1 MMEKQMLEWGYNFQ
15 LAFASLAG
23 ALALILGIVKRP
35 PSWWSVGSII
45 LVEALLLVQLVVSI
59 VLVLQ
64 GQQAKGDTV
73 EFFGY
78 IITALVVP
86 PAAIAWAVIERTRW
100 STLVLGVAGFTVA
113 VMLVRM
119 WQIWT
124 GIRFSI

>member
-1 MMEKQMLEWGYNFQ
+1 MLEWGYNFQ
-15 LAFASLAG
+15 LVFASLAG
-23 ALALILGIVKRP
+23 ASALFLGIIKRP
-35 PSWWSVGSII
+35 PSWWSVGSLI

-59 VLVLQ
+59 VLVVQ

-86 PAAIAWAVIERTRW
+86 PAAVAWAVIERTRW

-124 GIRFSI
+124 GIRFGS

>member
-1 MMEKQMLEWGYNFQ
+1 MKGKTMLEWGYQFQ
-15 LAFASLAG
+15 LAFATLVG
-23 ALALILGIVKRP
+23 VFALTLGILKRP
-35 PSWWSVGSII
+35 PSWWSVGAVA

-59 VLVLQ
+59 VLVVQ
-64 GQQAKGDTV
+64 GKQAVGDTV

-100 STLVLGVAGFTVA
+100 STLVLGVSGLTIA

-124 GIRFSI
+124 GIRFGA

>member
-1 MMEKQMLEWGYNFQ
+1 MLELGYNFQ
-15 LAFASLAG
+15 LAFASLSG
-23 ALALILGIVKRP
+23 VFALFLGIIKRP
-35 PSWWSVGSII
+35 PSWWSVGSVI
-45 LVEALLLVQLVVSI
+45 LVEALLLVQLIVSI
-59 VLVLQ
+59 VLVVQ

-86 PAAIAWAVIERTRW
+86 PAAVAWAVIERTRW
-100 STLVLGVAGFTVA
+100 STLVLGVAGLTVA
-113 VMLVRM
+113 VMLIRM

>member
-1 MMEKQMLEWGYNFQ
+1 MLEWGYQFQ
-15 LAFASLAG
+15 FAFATLVG
-23 ALALILGIVKRP
+23 VFALTLGIFKRP
-35 PSWWSVGSII
+35 PSWWSVGAVA

-59 VLVLQ
+59 VLVVQ
-64 GQQAKGDTV
+64 GKQAVGDTV

-100 STLVLGVAGFTVA
+100 STLVLGVSGLTIA

-124 GIRFSI
+124 GIRFGA

>member
-1 MMEKQMLEWGYNFQ
+1 MLEWGYHFQ
-15 LAFASLAG
+15 LAFATLVG
-23 ALALILGIVKRP
+23 VFALTLGIFKRP
-35 PSWWSVGSII
+35 PSWWSVGAVA

-59 VLVLQ
+59 VLVVQ
-64 GQQAKGDTV
+64 GKQAVGDTV

-78 IITALVVP
+78 IITALIVP

-100 STLVLGVAGFTVA
+100 STLVLGVSGLTIA

-124 GIRFSI
+124 GIRFGA

>member
-1 MMEKQMLEWGYNFQ
+1 MLEWGYQFQ
-15 LAFASLAG
+15 LAFATLVG
-23 ALALILGIVKRP
+23 VFALTLGIFKRP
-35 PSWWSVGSII
+35 PSWWSVGAVA

-59 VLVLQ
+59 VLVVQ
-64 GQQAKGDTV
+64 GKQAVGDTV

-100 STLVLGVAGFTVA
+100 STLVLGVSGLTIA

-124 GIRFSI
+124 GIRFGA